1 MTIAGSGAGHGGKKT
16 NGSWRDGGA
25 YGNGYNEADVTRII
39 NEKIIALT
47 GAKDTTDNLGTSVND
62 NLNRIAQN
70 INKAP
75 DGYHLSN
82 HLNAFNGKATGVEV
96 LYGNVNQKA
105 VAAKVSKAI
114 ANALGIV
121 DRGAKDGSLLAIAR
135 GTGAGKKVLLIE
147 WCFIDNKSDM
157 QKLMANMDKAI
168 SAMLSVFGYST
179 TVQPP
184 KTETKPTTST
194 GLAKNTKP
202 LTDGKVGDTV
212 KVYDA
217 LYADSTGAGR
227 STAKRG
233 ATGVIK
239 RIVGNNKKYLIE
251 NWGWAHANDIQLVK
265 RATATTASK
274 PTATPKVAQIATDG
288 IWGSDTT
295 KRLQQVL
302 GTPVDGIISGQDSR
316 YIKNIP
322 SARTGSG
329 GSQLIKAI
337 QKKLGITA
345 DGYLGPNTIKA
356 MQKHYGTPIDGV
368 VSAKSNMVIAMQKA
382 LNSNKF

>member
-1 MTIAGSGAGHGGKKT
+1 MSIAGSGAGHGGKKT
-16 NGSWRDGGA
+16 NGNWRDGGA
-25 YGNGYNEADVTRII
+25 HGNGYNEADVTRTI
-39 NEKIIALT
+39 NKKIIALT

-105 VAAKVSKAI
+105 IAAKLSKAI

-121 DRGAKDGSLLAIAR
+121 DRGAKDGSWLAIAR

-168 SAMLSVFGYST
+168 SAMLSVFGYSK
-179 TVQPP
+179 TVQA
-184 KTETKPTTST
+184 PTTAVKPATST
-194 GLAKNTKP
+194 LAKNPKP

-239 RIVGNNKKYLIE
+239 RIVGNNKKYLVE

-265 RATATTASK
+265 RATTGYAAKKVGDTVTVLN
-274 PTATPKVAQIATDG
+274 TATHYQTGQKIASFVKGSKYKVKQVK
-288 IWGSDTT
+288 SVNQSKS
-295 KRLQQVL
+295 KRAYLLDKINSWVL
-302 GTPVDGIISGQDSR
+302 EQDV
-316 YIKNIP
+316 K
-322 SARTGSG
+322 
-329 GSQLIKAI
+329 
-337 QKKLGITA
+337 
-345 DGYLGPNTIKA
+345 
-356 MQKHYGTPIDGV
+356 
-368 VSAKSNMVIAMQKA
+368 
-382 LNSNKF
+382 